1 MYDKR
6 RVKIPTDI
14 TLDYI
19 LSKVSEYDIY
29 AHYLGQFKVGAIYN
43 SPFRKDKNPS
53 FGIYYSKRT
62 KQLLFKDHGTGECGN
77 IVKFVSLYTGLTN
90 YNDILKDIVK
100 QLNITTDTKL
110 DSSKQYIPSSETVI
124 GIVRQ
129 KFTPTDINYWSQFNI
144 SEKTL
149 KKFNVNSIK
158 YYLCNGIVKGIYK
171 EDNPMYAYKVYNNF
185 KIYRPLADKYTKW
198 RNNLTEYDI
207 QGYAQLPSKG
217 DTLIITKSMKDV
229 MCLYEMGIPA
239 ISPSSE
245 STFIPN
251 DILEGLKKRFKR
263 IIILFDRDAAGVK
276 YLRKMS
282 LKTSL
287 EGLLVHKK
295 FKAKDISD
303 AIKANSFKEIKEW
316 LYGEIKKQNTKK
328 EKELGQSTQC
338 NS

>member
-110 DSSKQYIPSSETVI
+110 DSSTQYIPSSETVI

-263 IIILFDRDAAGVK
+263 IIILFDRDNAGVK

-282 LKTSL
+282 LKTGL

-303 AIKANSFKEIKEW
+303 AIKANSFEEIKEW
-316 LYGEIKKQNTKK
+316 LYGEIKKQNTKE
-328 EKELGQSTQC
+328 EKELGESKEC